1 MVLLQHLHHSQVQQ
15 RTVESWTQ
23 KGLRLLSMSQEEE
36 LAVMQVA
43 DAVGIQVLELEEN
56 VYVDTGT
63 MFITD
68 KIDS

>member
-1 MVLLQHLHHSQVQQ
+1 
-15 RTVESWTQ
+15 
-23 KGLRLLSMSQEEE
+23 MSQEEE